1 MPGKDAGAVWRTAMN
16 STIAWLTDLHLNF
29 VGRHDVEELCNAIRD
44 SGAKA
49 VLITG
54 DIATSDHICRYLEY
68 LADNLRRP
76 IYFVLGNHDYYGSS
90 IQRINFEVGGVVS
103 ASKYLVW
110 LSRSDVIELTPDTC
124 LIGHEGLADGRL
136 GDPIG
141 SQVDLNDYHRIKEL
155 IQPTKELRL
164 AVQHELGDE
173 AAAHLS
179 IQLAEAVQRYRNI
192 IVALHVPPFAEACW
206 HEVKNTD
213 VNYLPHFGCKAT
225 GDVLKAAMQAHPEVS
240 MTVYCGHG
248 HSEGYAEILPNLK
261 VFTGG
266 AKYYYPCITDIIEL
280 DKICKQ

>member
-1 MPGKDAGAVWRTAMN
+1 MKV
-16 STIAWLTDLHLNF
+16 AWLTDIHLDHVKSLAKIAN
-29 VGRHDVEELCNAIRD
+29 LCSTIRL
-44 SGAKA
+44 SGVSA

-54 DIATSDHICRYLEY
+54 DIATEHLYRYLDFLSEQ
-68 LADNLRRP
+68 LQMT

-90 IQRINFEVGGVVS
+90 IAKTDFEIRGKTMS
-103 ASKYLVW
+103 NPRLVW

-141 SQVDLNDYHRIKEL
+141 SQLDLNDYHQIKEL

-164 AVQHELGDE
+164 AAQYQLGDE
-173 AAAHLS
+173 AADHLS
-179 IQLAEAVQRYRNI
+179 IQLAEAVPRYRNI

-206 HEVKNTD
+206 HEGKNTD
-213 VNYLPHFGCKAT
+213 DNYLPHFGCKAT
-225 GDVLKAAMQAHPEVS
+225 GDVLKAAMLAHPEVS

-266 AKYYYPCITDIIEL
+266 AKYCYPCITDIIDL
-280 DKICKQ
+280 DKIRKQ